1 MDFLSKHHLPDDD
14 TLDPTAHQ
22 SWLVD
27 IARVDST
34 IDTPRHLF
42 WGGVSPDADDS
53 PTVDFTLL
61 TRERDVSGL
70 DDEATQVVELAPV
83 IPLRP
88 RAAEAPAQDDGSVSA
103 TGTEGADV
111 PAGTRS
117 RRRTLRRP
125 VLVGAAALAC
135 VLTVLVGTRSAQSKH
150 VALVVDGQ
158 THYVDTRADTVNAVL
173 ASAGLNVGAHD
184 TLAPAGS
191 APVSDGSTIV
201 LVHGQQLPVNSGQA
215 EQISASTTNAV
226 AVPQVAAQAAPVAVG
241 HTSTAPPAAPA
252 PIRYT
257 VSVGVGGSTWINT
270 STTATTVRALLAE
283 RKITLGPLDLVKP
296 GLTTPI
302 KAGET
307 ITIDRVAVT
316 RATAVAA
323 LAQPAD
329 TQVQDASL
337 DQGTTKVV
345 QQGATGAQQVTYQ
358 VTTRNGVAV
367 AKKEVSRITTKAAQ
381 STVIHVGTRTPDP
394 GSQVAADAAAA
405 KFTYDGDEV
414 FTHDTTFGVN
424 WDGLANCES
433 THNPKAV
440 NANPSAGLPTYGLFQ
455 FDFPTWA
462 SVGGSGNPMDASPE
476 EQLMRAKLLYQQR
489 GLEPWACAYAAQ

>member
-1 MDFLSKHHLPDDD
+1 MPDDD
-14 TLDPTAHQ
+14 TLDPATHQ
-22 SWLVD
+22 SWLVE
-27 IARVDST
+27 IARVDNT

-42 WGGVSPDADDS
+42 WGGLDPDADDS

-61 TRERDVSGL
+61 TRERDLTGK
-70 DDEATQVVELAPV
+70 DDETTQVVELARV

-88 RAAEAPAQDDGSVSA
+88 PAATEAPGQDDAPVPA
-103 TGTEGADV
+103 TGTQGGDV
-111 PAGTRS
+111 APGKTS
-117 RRRTLRRP
+117 RRLKLRRP
-125 VLVGAAALAC
+125 ALMGVAALAC
-135 VLTVLVGTRSAQSKH
+135 VLTVLAGTRSAQSKH

-158 THYVDTRADTVNAVL
+158 TRYVDTRADTVNAVL

-191 APVSDGSTIV
+191 ASVSDGSTIV
-201 LVHGQQLPVNSGQA
+201 LDHGQQSTVASGVQA
-215 EQISASTTNAV
+215 EQSWTTKTNAA

-241 HTSTAPPAAPA
+241 VTSAALPAAAVPA
-252 PIRYT
+252 RYT

-283 RKITLGPLDLVKP
+283 RKITLGPLDVVKP
-296 GLTTPI
+296 DLTTAI
-302 KAGET
+302 SAGET

-316 RATAVAA
+316 RTIVLAS

-337 DQGTTKVV
+337 DQGTSKIV
-345 QQGATGAQQVTYQ
+345 QQGTKGLQQVTFQ
-358 VTTRNGVAV
+358 VTMGNGVAV

-394 GSQVAADAAAA
+394 GSQAAADAAAA

-455 FDFPTWA
+455 FDLPTWA

-489 GLEPWACAYAAQ
+489 GLDPWACAYAAQ